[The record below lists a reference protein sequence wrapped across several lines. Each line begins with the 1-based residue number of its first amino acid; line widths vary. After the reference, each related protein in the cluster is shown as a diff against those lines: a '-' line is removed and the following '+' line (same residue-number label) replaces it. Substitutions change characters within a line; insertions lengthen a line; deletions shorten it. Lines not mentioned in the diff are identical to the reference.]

1 MGQNFSKMILV
12 EKDMKISKENIKRGL
27 LISVLIIL
35 GICAFIYMKHQQ
47 QKELE
52 RSYSR
57 QNQALNITGDFP
69 FTVRYDKT
77 EIVPTRYYGF
87 DMVRDT
93 NTLYSWVAFYNHE
106 MKSQLTLEDIKD
118 YLSVQFEEDGRPRES
133 KDYPEIQAFIDFIWE
148 REGMNGE
155 ENASLLAYDVY
166 ILNEYKPYFL
176 ETDIAFISAEKE
188 IIDQVIETVLE
199 KYY

>member
-1 MGQNFSKMILV
+1 
-12 EKDMKISKENIKRGL
+12 MKISKENIKRGL

-57 QNQALNITGDFP
+57 QNQAFNITGYFP
-69 FTVRYDKT
+69 FIVGPDKA
-77 EIVPTRYYGF
+77 EIDVKKYYGY
-87 DMVRDT
+87 DMIRDI
-93 NTLYSWVAFYNHE
+93 NTLYSWIAFYNHE
-106 MKSQLTLEDIKD
+106 TESQLTLEDIKD
-118 YLSVQFEEDGRPRES
+118 YLSVEFEEDGRPRQS
-133 KDYPEIQAFIDFIWE
+133 KDYPEIQAFIDFLWE
-148 REGMNGE
+148 RETMETVSDDTLPAFNIHM
-155 ENASLLAYDVY
+155 V
-166 ILNEYKPYFL
+166 NEFKLSFN
-176 ETDIAFISAEKE
+176 ERGIAFIYADIE

>member
-1 MGQNFSKMILV
+1 
-12 EKDMKISKENIKRGL
+12 MKISKENIKRGL

-57 QNQALNITGDFP
+57 QNQAFNITGYLP
-69 FTVRYDKT
+69 FTVRHDKT
-77 EIVPTRYYGF
+77 KIIPTKYYGF
-87 DMVRDT
+87 DMIRDT
-93 NTLYSWVAFYNHE
+93 NTLYSWIAYYNHE
-106 MKSQLTLEDIKD
+106 TESQLTLEDIKE
-118 YLSVQFEEDGRPRES
+118 YLFVEIEEDGRPRQS

-148 REGMNGE
+148 REDIDV
-155 ENASLLAYDVY
+155 ATDHSLP
-166 ILNEYKPYFL
+166 EYEMHIIDEFRPYFN
-176 ETDIAFISAEKE
+176 ESGIAFIYADIE